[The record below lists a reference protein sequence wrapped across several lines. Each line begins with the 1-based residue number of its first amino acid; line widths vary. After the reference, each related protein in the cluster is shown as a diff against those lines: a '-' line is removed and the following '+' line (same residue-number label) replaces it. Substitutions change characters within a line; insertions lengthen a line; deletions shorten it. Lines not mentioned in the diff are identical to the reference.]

1 MGLERH
7 LAGLRAEGA
16 DSGTWGFGARLGMKV
31 ENGCYSEIA
40 RPCVW
45 DPC

>member
-16 DSGTWGFGARLGMKV
+16 ESGHWGFGAQLGKV
-31 ENGCYSEIA
+31 ENGCYSGIA

-45 DPC
+45 DPY